1 MKTKTIFRKFP
12 EGDIIALFP
21 EIPGTNEYWTCQSYQ
36 HIGQH
41 GAADT
46 VHITMITKPATKE
59 ESAGLF
65 NELKRIGYDMEM
77 IKRFRYSHMITRME
91 QLK

>member
-41 GAADT
+41 GACDT
-46 VHITMITKPATKE
+46 IGITMITKPATKE

-77 IKRFRYSHMITRME
+77 IKRFRYSHIITRME

>member
-21 EIPGTNEYWTCQSYQ
+21 EIPGTNQYWTCQSYQ

-41 GAADT
+41 GACDT
-46 VHITMITKPATKE
+46 IHITMITKPTTKE

-65 NELKRIGYDMEM
+65 NELKRIGYDMKV